1 MNIWDIKTIKTCW
14 DKIIKQCTI
23 SIILKVNNSPVEL
36 GKDFKPINVSIDDMD
51 KLKDKEITKQG
62 TITKAI
68 CFNWY
73 DWLINYIFK
82 PIKRQRLGLKTNLT
96 SF

>member
-1 MNIWDIKTIKTCW
+1 
-14 DKIIKQCTI
+14 
-23 SIILKVNNSPVEL
+23 
-36 GKDFKPINVSIDDMD
+36 MD